1 MKPSVLVAM
10 SGGVDSSVV
19 ALLLH
24 QHGHPITGVT
34 LKLYENEDVGESVY
48 KPCCSIE
55 DAADARLVCE
65 RFGESHFIYNQTPRF
80 RETVMQ
86 QFADAYLQGLTPN
99 PCLECNRFMKFS
111 TVLDKA
117 DELGID
123 KIATGHYAIVEFD
136 EGRNRWVLKKAVDD
150 TKDQSY
156 VLYMLDQRELSRTL
170 FPLGSLRKTE
180 VRKIAEENDLINAK
194 KPDSQDICF
203 VRDGDYAAFI
213 EEWTG
218 EETEPGDFLNTKGE
232 VIGKHKGVIHYTIGQ
247 RRGLGIAAEK
257 PLYVIAKSAK
267 DNTVTLGFAEDLGV
281 MEIDVA
287 GLNWIAVER
296 LTAPTRAKV
305 KVRYHQ
311 QEQPAT
317 LTPIL
322 AEDPKDDHLHIAFD
336 EPQRGVAPGQAAVF
350 YEEDVVLGG
359 GTIQL

>member
-1 MKPSVLVAM
+1 M
-10 SGGVDSSVV
+10 SGGVDSSAV

-24 QHGHPITGVT
+24 QQGHPFTGVT

-55 DAADARLVCE
+55 DAEDARLVCE
-65 RFGESHFIYNQTPRF
+65 RLGETHFIYNQTPRF

-86 QFADAYLQGLTPN
+86 HFADSYLQGLTPN
-99 PCLECNRFMKFS
+99 PCLECNRSMKFS

-123 KIATGHYAIVEFD
+123 LIATGHYAIVEYD
-136 EGRNRWVLKKAVDD
+136 EDSGRWLLKKAVDE

-170 FPLGSLRKTE
+170 FPLGKLRKTE
-180 VRKIAEENDLINAK
+180 VREIAGANELVNAK

-203 VRDGDYAAFI
+203 VRDNDYASFI
-213 EEWTG
+213 EDYTG
-218 EETEPGDFLNTKGE
+218 EEIVPGDFLNAKGE
-232 VIGKHKGVIHYTIGQ
+232 VIGKHKGIIHYTIGQ
-247 RRGLGIAAEK
+247 RRGLGIAAER
-257 PLYVIAKSAK
+257 PLYVISKSAE
-267 DNTVTLGFAEDLGV
+267 DNTVTLGFAEELGV
-281 MEIDVA
+281 TEIEVA
-287 GLNWIAVER
+287 GLNMISIER
-296 LTAPTRAKV
+296 LLEPTRAHV

-311 QEQPAT
+311 QEQPAV
-317 LTPIL
+317 LYPFP
-322 AEDPKDDHLHIAFD
+322 AEDPKDDRIRVVFD

-350 YEEDVVLGG
+350 YDGDVVIGG